1 MTKKMGNAAVDVLLA
16 CGVAAELLC
25 CLGLLVMRTTS
36 DRLHYTAAGY
46 TVGPILIVAA
56 LIVREGLS
64 SIGLDALA
72 ALAILFVPGPI
83 VVHAT
88 ARVIRRAESGEQ
100 GEHGLPERH
109 L

>member
-1 MTKKMGNAAVDVLLA
+1 MGNAAVDVLLA
-16 CGVAAELLC
+16 CGVGAELVC
-25 CLGLLVMRTTS
+25 CLGVLVMRTAS
-36 DRLHYTAAGY
+36 DRLHFTSAGY

-72 ALAILFVPGPI
+72 TALIIFLPGPI
-83 VVHAT
+83 IVHAT
-88 ARVIRRAESGEQ
+88 ARVVRKSEAGASGIPAQ
-100 GEHGLPERH
+100 H